1 MGLIHGFSEK
11 NWQRFRNAQIRNR
24 MAKTKATSKVVAA
37 SEATQKKA
45 PVLPECSDSHV
56 LTDITTDDEIPPP
69 PPLMDDGSSKV
80 KAAEEEA
87 AAKAKQATAEE
98 EAAAKAKQ
106 ATAEEGGSRPTSSKK
121 KRKAVDEGYLLGCD
135 LFSDELP
142 PAPKSTSYSMKD
154 IPGTKKF
161 RNVCHKIIEE
171 TRAIVIA
178 ELQKKDGDPWILG
191 RDAFNTLIE
200 CKAKIDQ
207 GIRFG

>member
-1 MGLIHGFSEK
+1 
-11 NWQRFRNAQIRNR
+11 
-24 MAKTKATSKVVAA
+24 MAKTKVTSKVVAA

-69 PPLMDDGSSKV
+69 LPLTDDGSSKV

-87 AAKAKQATAEE
+87 ATEE

-191 RDAFNTLIE
+191 RGAFNTLIE